1 MAKSYDYQS
10 AFDIIGPVMM
20 GPSSSHTA
28 GSVKIGNSARA
39 VLGDMPKTLE
49 IHYYESFAKTH
60 QGHGTD
66 VAVVGGA
73 MGYSTFDSRIKSALD
88 IAKDE
93 NIDVDII
100 EEDGESIGQHPNCAY
115 IKADTKDGRHIEVIG
130 ISIGGGTIKLKGINV
145 NGLEVEI
152 NNGLPMLEI
161 DGEMDKAQVNHLIND
176 MTDME
181 IDFGDETVKTSDNNG
196 LVVLPLNKAISES
209 TLNKIREKYSDLN
222 VSYIN

>member
-1 MAKSYDYQS
+1 MA
-10 AFDIIGPVMM
+10 A
-20 GPSSSHTA
+20 
-28 GSVKIGNSARA
+28 
-39 VLGDMPKTLE
+39 
-49 IHYYESFAKTH
+49 
-60 QGHGTD
+60 
-66 VAVVGGA
+66 
-73 MGYSTFDSRIKSALD
+73 
-88 IAKDE
+88 
-93 NIDVDII
+93 
-100 EEDGESIGQHPNCAY
+100 
-115 IKADTKDGRHIEVIG
+115 
-130 ISIGGGTIKLKGINV
+130 IKLKGINV

-181 IDFGDETVKTSDNNG
+181 IDFGDETVKTSDNG

>member
-28 GSVKIGNSARA
+28 GAVKIGNSARA

-73 MGYSTFDSRIKSALD
+73 MSYSTFDSRIKSALD

-115 IKADTKDGRHIEVIG
+115 IKANSESGRHIEVIG